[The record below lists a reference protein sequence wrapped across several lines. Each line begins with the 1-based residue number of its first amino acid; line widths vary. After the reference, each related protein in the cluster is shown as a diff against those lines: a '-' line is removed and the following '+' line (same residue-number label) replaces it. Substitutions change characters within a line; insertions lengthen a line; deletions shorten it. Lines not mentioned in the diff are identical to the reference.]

1 MILRESGVFDGGG
14 ERSKVRLK
22 LAMWQ
27 NYLYNLGS
35 TRGEVAAFQDAQC
48 VCKLPAF
55 IALQPSKERERG
67 IHNVSRYLI
76 NFRIPFSK

>member
-35 TRGEVAAFQDAQC
+35 TRGEVAAFQDAEC
-48 VCKLPAF
+48 ECKQPVF
-55 IALQPSKERERG
+55 IAFQPSRERERERDTQCVKVP
-67 IHNVSRYLI
+67 NK
-76 NFRIPFSK
+76 FSNSLK